1 MKKKSPTGLL
11 NISRKLMFKDAFAG
25 RIHWDGESGRA
36 AAMQEDKRG
45 LQSLQK
51 ARKQQLES
59 FTAG

>member
-1 MKKKSPTGLL
+1 ML

-36 AAMQEDKRG
+36 AAMQEDKRE